1 MQVLPVGGIYTALEE
16 EKRRA
21 EEERRRKE
29 MEERARKEG
38 GCPSCCTMVGWV
50 FILDKDQFDVAPI
63 ARSQLLSGRRNLT
76 VQISLCIFRKLENE
90 KTSIFFSTRK
100 TQFFAPVYSRFC
112 PIFHKV
118 ISLKWNLF
126 RYFKSLRYFHIFSNN
141 LISPPGI

>member
-50 FILDKDQFDVAPI
+50 FSLDKDQFDVAPI

-76 VQISLCIFRKLENE
+76 VPISLCIFRKLEKE
-90 KTSIFFSTRK
+90 KTWTSHFFSQQWKLNSLLRFILVFV
-100 TQFFAPVYSRFC
+100 QFF
-112 PIFHKV
+112 IKK

-126 RYFKSLRYFHIFSNN
+126 
-141 LISPPGI
+141 

>member
-50 FILDKDQFDVAPI
+50 FSLDKDQFDVAPI

-76 VQISLCIFRKLENE
+76 VQISLCIFRKLEKE
-90 KTSIFFSTRK
+90 KTWTSHFFFSTMK

-112 PIFHKV
+112 PIFHK
-118 ISLKWNLF
+118 K
-126 RYFKSLRYFHIFSNN
+126 N
-141 LISPPGI
+141 LIKMESVLDISNL